1 MKFRLILFTLIAA
14 VVFSGCGTRN
24 AENNEAA
31 YDSTIEYGDS
41 FYFVDAVAEEAGAV
55 EFAGDYSTNSYAKAM
70 PASASGTFGSTES
83 AQPRMVQKSASITI
97 TVADPVNSQKQIVEL
112 TEAMGGFVVS
122 SSVSQEY
129 YSNNIYL
136 PKAYLTIRVPAERLN
151 EMLESIENQTEDPS
165 RDVRNKTISGV
176 DITSEFV
183 DTNSRLASLEKT
195 LTKLYEILDT
205 AETAEETMLVYNDIS
220 NTEQEIEVLKGQI
233 NYMQESVALSS
244 INVTINSVRPA
255 PSVTVR
261 KWQPGETVKDAFEAL
276 LETGKDVITGIIY
289 FVIVGIPV
297 LLIIAIPVVLIIL
310 LIKTIR
316 KSIRSKKE
324 SRKESVKAEHESK

>member
-1 MKFRLILFTLIAA
+1 MKTRLLIFALIAA
-14 VVFSGCGTRN
+14 LFFSACGARN
-24 AENNEAA
+24 DEN
-31 YDSTIEYGDS
+31 YDAVSYSREYDDS
-41 FYFVDAVAEEAGAV
+41 FYFTEEAADSVAAV
-55 EFAGDYSTNSYAKAM
+55 EFSGEYAQNAYAKAA
-70 PASASGTFGSTES
+70 PASASNASGGTES
-83 AQPRMVQKSASITI
+83 AQTRMVQKSASITI
-97 TVADPVNSQKQIVEL
+97 TVADPANSQKQIAEL
-112 TEAMGGFVVS
+112 TEKMGGFVVS
-122 SSVSQEY
+122 SSASQEY
-129 YSNNIYL
+129 YNDNVYL

-151 EMLESIENQTEDPS
+151 EMLEYIEDQTADPS

-205 AETAEETMLVYNDIS
+205 AETAEETMLVYSDIA

-255 PSVTVR
+255 PSVTVK
-261 KWQPGETVKDAFEAL
+261 KWQPWETVKDAFEVL
-276 LETGKDVITGIIY
+276 LETGKDVINGVIY

-297 LLIIAIPVVLIIL
+297 LLIIAIPVILIIL
-310 LIKTIR
+310 IIKTIR

-324 SRKESVKAEHESK
+324 NKKESVKAENESK